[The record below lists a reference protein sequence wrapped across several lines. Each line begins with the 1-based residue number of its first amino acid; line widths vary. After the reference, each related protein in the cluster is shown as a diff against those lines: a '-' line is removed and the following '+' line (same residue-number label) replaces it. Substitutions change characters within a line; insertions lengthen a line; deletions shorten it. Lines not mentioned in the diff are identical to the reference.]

1 MNASSGT
8 TGAGNPSNATEDA
21 LSMFFD
27 FGSPTQDSL
36 EVSQMSSAR
45 QSQEPPQRGG
55 IRVSLACVPCRSRH
69 VKCGAEMPN
78 CSRCLQDDKPC
89 FYAKSRR
96 GMRDRNAPKK
106 RASMREAGKTS
117 PGLANSSGQNS
128 NSLSLYTAN
137 SSNESYTGPSSDGSR
152 SPESSSSRMSSKPAN
167 PIRLLDL
174 YYSSF
179 NNAHPFLLP
188 RYYFQNRL
196 QSDPESLKFL
206 FPVMQWIASMYSSDI
221 SSAELRD
228 TAMAQIEMAELP
240 PNGFT
245 VQTLLLAAIATHSQN
260 EMAKSRTI
268 LDRAIYLALEIRM
281 NSRTFANMERDPVMS
296 ESWRRTYWFL
306 YITDAKFAA
315 FRNATHFMLYS
326 VEANVELPC
335 EECDYDGIIPRS
347 RTLREYESRDFQDEE
362 PIFSSFTYLIDLTR
376 VTGSLLGFDRLPPG
390 EIENAVNNAD
400 AKLMN
405 WKLHL
410 PREKQGVVDKN
421 EEIDEILFFAQH
433 QLQAL
438 LVFIHRPLSRLFQS
452 PLEELSTCARLPT
465 PTQPNSDED
474 RTFWLHTKKTLE
486 AAETAISLYALPC
499 PILSHSPLGTCGLT
513 LSTLAQL
520 SACAYV
526 LTGPEWYRTRD
537 RIRLGLGGLKAFAEV
552 WAIARTNEKETK
564 MIARSVFA
572 MPRPGPATATA
583 SRMTIEQTMS
593 DVSMYGYSSVVP
605 TTTSMSMPMPSLD
618 MMSQNPTPM
627 DVGWQE
633 LSEIDY
639 FGTWNGYSGR
649 QQDINGILT

>member
-1 MNASSGT
+1 MNTSSGT
-8 TGAGNPSNATEDA
+8 KGAVIPPNGTEDA

-27 FGSPTQDSL
+27 FGEPTQDTL
-36 EVSQMSSAR
+36 EVLHRDLAR
-45 QSQEPPQRGG
+45 QSQERHQRGG

-106 RASMREAGKTS
+106 RASLREAGKTS
-117 PGLANSSGQNS
+117 PGPASSNGNI
-128 NSLSLYTAN
+128 NSLSNLQAN
-137 SSNESYTGPSSDGSR
+137 STSEPYTGPSSDGSV
-152 SPESSSSRMSSKPAN
+152 SPERWASRMSTKPAN
-167 PIRLLDL
+167 PIRLIDL

-179 NNAHPFLLP
+179 HNAHPFLLP
-188 RYYFQNRL
+188 RYYFQSRL
-196 QSDPESLKFL
+196 QSDPESLRFL
-206 FPVMQWIASMYSSDI
+206 CPVMQWIASVYSPDV

-228 TAMAQIEMAELP
+228 NAMTQIELANLP

-245 VQTLLLAAIATHSQN
+245 VQALLLAAIATHSQN
-260 EMAKSRTI
+260 DMAKSRAI

-281 NSRTFANMERDPVMS
+281 NSRTFANMERDPVMA

-326 VEANVELPC
+326 IEANVELPC

-347 RTLREYESRDFQDEE
+347 RTIKEYESRDFEDEE
-362 PIFSSFTYLIDLTR
+362 PVFSSFTYLIDLTR
-376 VTGSLLGFDRLPPG
+376 ITGSLLGFDRQPPS

-400 AKLMN
+400 ARLMN
-405 WKLHL
+405 WRLHL

-421 EEIDEILFFAQH
+421 EEIDEILFFAH
-433 QLQAL
+433 HHLQVI
-438 LVFIHRPLSRLFQS
+438 LVYIHRPLSRLVQS
-452 PLEELSTCARLPT
+452 PLEDLFTCSFPAAPFQQPT
-465 PTQPNSDED
+465 GDED
-474 RTFWLHTKKTLE
+474 HTYWLHTKKTIE
-486 AAETAISLYALPC
+486 AAEAATNLYALPC

-520 SACAYV
+520 SACAYI

-552 WAIARTNEKETK
+552 WPIARTNEKETK
-564 MIARSVFA
+564 MVARSVFA
-572 MPRPGPATATA
+572 MPRPGT
-583 SRMTIEQTMS
+583 
-593 DVSMYGYSSVVP
+593 G
-605 TTTSMSMPMPSLD
+605 TTTVTVSVEQAKSVTPNFTYTSAFPVGTPIPALSMVT
-618 MMSQNPTPM
+618 QNQNQNQKSR
-627 DVGWQE
+627 DGWQE

-639 FGTWNGYSGR
+639 FATWNAFSGR
-649 QQDINGILT
+649 QQDFSGILT